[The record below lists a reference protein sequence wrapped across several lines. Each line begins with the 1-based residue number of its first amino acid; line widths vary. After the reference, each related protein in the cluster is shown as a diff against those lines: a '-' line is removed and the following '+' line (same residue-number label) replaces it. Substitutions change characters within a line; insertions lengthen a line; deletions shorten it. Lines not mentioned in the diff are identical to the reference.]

1 MPQNSSQNSFNNI
14 TYYQHC
20 QNSWTINIVQVTPCQ
35 KTQQFKITQAK
46 LTTWIPTKTHNKKM
60 TMSQH
65 QTCNKKWNQQFPPPP
80 PKKKLTLKSI
90 LECGAWVLGSWR
102 IPSSSFHS
110 SDGWYFFPW
119 KVRKE
124 GLFIVQRKGKFGKW
138 VSQNGCVA
146 RMAKNTRIWKDVE
159 GNVWREVEKF
169 RKVFF

>member
-14 TYYQHC
+14 TYFQHC
-20 QNSWTINIVQVTPCQ
+20 QNSWTINIVQLHHVKKLNNSKFPKPSLQHEFQQ
-35 KTQQFKITQAK
+35 KHTTTKWQCLNTK
-46 LTTWIPTKTHNKKM
+46 LAIKNEI
-60 TMSQH
+60 
-65 QTCNKKWNQQFPPPP
+65 NNFPPPP
-80 PKKKLTLKSI
+80 QKKLTLKSI